1 VVRVVARRDGKPV
14 LERSAR
20 IRVRVILVRRILVR
34 RMLVRPMAIA
44 GSLVR
49 MNLLRMN
56 ARRPMLSPLVAA
68 VLVAGL
74 AGPGPGSAAGSS
86 AAVATPA
93 ASPSPIVVRDDRGTE
108 HRFSMPPQRIVT
120 LLPSL
125 TEAVAALGAGP
136 RLVGVDRFSNWPDEV
151 AGLPRLGGLDD
162 ALIEAIATLR
172 PDVVLAS
179 ISARSLDRLE
189 ALGLVVVRL
198 RSESHADVLRSLRL
212 VARLVGDPPAAEA
225 LWERLQDDVASA
237 ARRIPAW
244 VHGRR
249 VYFEIGGGPYGA
261 GATSFIGETL
271 ARLGLDNVIAPELG
285 PFPKLNPEFVI
296 RARPDVII
304 GVQREVERMPLRP
317 GWHSI
322 PAIRDGRL
330 CALPTRRYELVTRP
344 GPRLGEAAAALADCL
359 QGLPQP

>member
-1 VVRVVARRDGKPV
+1 MIA
-14 LERSAR
+14 LERTDLER
-20 IRVRVILVRRILVR
+20 LVRTL
-34 RMLVRPMAIA
+34 LFAA
-44 GSLVR
+44 G
-49 MNLLRMN
+49 
-56 ARRPMLSPLVAA
+56 
-68 VLVAGL
+68 LVAGL
-74 AGPGPGSAAGSS
+74 TGLAGHGPALATGAS
-86 AAVATPA
+86 AAVDSPA
-93 ASPSPIVVRDDRGTE
+93 ASPGSSPIVVSDDRGTE
-108 HRFSMPPQRIVT
+108 HRFAEPPRRIVT

-125 TEAVAALGAGP
+125 TEAVAALGAGA

-189 ALGLVVVRL
+189 ALGIVVVRL

-225 LWERLQDDVASA
+225 LWGRLQDDVATA

-261 GATSFIGETL
+261 GAASFIGETL
-271 ARLGLDNVIAPELG
+271 ARLGVDNVVAPELG

-304 GVQREVERMPLRP
+304 GVAREVEQMPLRP

-322 PAIRDGRL
+322 PAVRDGRL
-330 CALPTRRYELVTRP
+330 CALPARRYELVTRP
-344 GPRLGEAAAALADCL
+344 GPRLGEAAATLADCL
-359 QGLPQP
+359 RGLPPP